1 MADFSGIGKFLIGLG
16 VLLAAIGL
24 LLTILPRL
32 PGLGEGFGW
41 LGKLPG
47 DILIKR
53 DSFTFYFPLG
63 TSLLISVVLSLLFY
77 ILSRW

>member
-24 LLTILPRL
+24 LLTVLPRL

-53 DSFTFYFPLG
+53 G

>member
-1 MADFSGIGKFLIGLG
+1 MDISGIGKFLIALG
-16 VLLAAIGL
+16 ALLAAIGL
-24 LLTILPRL
+24 FLTLVPRL

-41 LGKLPG
+41 VGKLPG

-53 DSFTFYFPLG
+53 DKFTFYFPLG

-77 ILSRW
+77 LLSRR